1 VVVWGSLMSL
11 LKLAAELEETARQTA
26 EMVDGVF
33 HALATLSDTAI
44 TSEQARADSISQIV
58 QALQAQDR
66 IEQRCRN
73 LAIATRHFA
82 QMPPTASEEA
92 LDAVW
97 HSLQMDE
104 LRINSLSGVAK
115 RVVGGE
121 PELF

>member
-82 QMPPTASEEA
+82 QMPPTPASRSRMQANTHDPRTVE
-92 LDAVW
+92 
-97 HSLQMDE
+97 
-104 LRINSLSGVAK
+104 
-115 RVVGGE
+115 
-121 PELF
+121 

>member
-1 VVVWGSLMSL
+1 MVVWGSLMSL

>member
-1 VVVWGSLMSL
+1 MVVWGSLVSL